1 MREEAW
7 LTDDQHD
14 RPSEAV
20 LLVGAPV
27 READEVTRLLRTV
40 PVALEVGDTLPA
52 ADAPYALALI
62 HYEGL
67 SADARAQLLGMGPSP
82 TCPLV
87 FLSEGE
93 CHKDLAG
100 LLDRRRLTN
109 LLGLHDGVTP
119 DLSITVA
126 KLLKGGDIFGLDKY
140 LPAAVEP
147 RSFTVARSTQ
157 KEWLLEQAEDYARA
171 CDVHPRLVSL
181 YCTVADEFVSNAV
194 YNAPV
199 DENGNSRY
207 RNVDRCTEV
216 QLAPNEEVRVQFS
229 YDGYR
234 LGISTADPFGSLTRE
249 RLLQYLAKCFR
260 RGPDQVDQRTGGAG
274 LGFYCIYQSVTHFI
288 VNIAPNRRT
297 ELIGLLD
304 ASGTYRDFAG
314 KQKSF
319 NIFMTE

>member
-1 MREEAW
+1 M
-7 LTDDQHD
+7 
-14 RPSEAV
+14 
-20 LLVGAPV
+20 
-27 READEVTRLLRTV
+27 LRTV
-40 PVALEVGDTLPA
+40 SAELEIGDALPPPG
-52 ADAPYALALI
+52 APYDLALI

-67 SADARAQLLGMGPSP
+67 TADARAQLLGAGPAPS
-82 TCPLV
+82 CPLL
-87 FLSEGE
+87 FISDGD
-93 CHKDLAG
+93 CHRDLPG
-100 LLDRRRLTN
+100 LLERRLLTN
-109 LLGLHDGVTP
+109 LLGRQNGATP
-119 DLSITVA
+119 KDLSVTVD

-140 LPAAVEP
+140 LTASVEP
-147 RSFTVARSTQ
+147 RSFTIARSTQ

-199 DENGNSRY
+199 DEHGNSRY

-216 QLAPNEEVRVQFS
+216 LLAPHEQVHVEFS

-274 LGFYCIYQSVTHFI
+274 LGFYCIYQSVTHFT
-288 VNIAPNRRT
+288 VNIAPSRRT

>member
-1 MREEAW
+1 
-7 LTDDQHD
+7 L
-14 RPSEAV
+14 
-20 LLVGAPV
+20 
-27 READEVTRLLRTV
+27 DEVTQSLKSFAGELD
-40 PVALEVGDTLPA
+40 VAAALPPGCS
-52 ADAPYALALI
+52 DYDVVLV
-62 HYEGL
+62 HYDGL
-67 SADARAQLLGMGPSP
+67 SVADRQALVQAAASSQ
-82 TCPLV
+82 CPLV
-87 FLSEGE
+87 FVSDGDA
-93 CHKDLAG
+93 HRDLPA
-100 LLDRRRLTN
+100 LLERRVLTN
-109 LLGLHDGVTP
+109 LLGRNGGVTT
-119 DLSITVA
+119 DLLVTVD
-126 KLLKGGDIFGLDKY
+126 KLLRRDVFGLEKY

-147 RSFTVARSTQ
+147 RAFKVTRSTE
-157 KEWLLEQAEDYARA
+157 KEWMLEQAEDYARA

-199 DENGNSRY
+199 DAQGNSRY

-216 QLAPNEEVRVQFS
+216 VLEPGEAVDVKFS

-260 RGPDQVDQRTGGAG
+260 RGPDQVDNRTGGAG
-274 LGFYCIYQSVTHFI
+274 LGFYCIYQSVTHFA
-288 VNIAPNRRT
+288 VNIAPGRRT
-297 ELIGLLD
+297 ELVGLLD